1 MMETCCGISFVNLG
15 GFSDLKSESN
25 LAEGTLSAVK
35 AFPMTLKDF
44 VCFVS

>member
-1 MMETCCGISFVNLG
+1 MVENGCGISFVNLG

-35 AFPMTLKDF
+35 TFPMTLKDH
-44 VCFVS
+44 VCLVS